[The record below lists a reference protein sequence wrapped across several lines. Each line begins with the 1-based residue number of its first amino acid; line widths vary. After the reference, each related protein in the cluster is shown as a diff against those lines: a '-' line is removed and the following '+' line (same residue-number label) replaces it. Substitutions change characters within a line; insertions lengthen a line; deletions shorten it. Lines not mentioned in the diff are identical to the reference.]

1 MPKEEWGV
9 KRACPKCSVRFYDL
23 QNDPMTCP
31 SCDAEFTLE
40 SLIDAAKSRGV
51 VKAKV
56 VSPKAP
62 APATTDDDLEVVLDD
77 DDEEADASVGD
88 DLLDDDD
95 DADTTNLE
103 EIADAAKDEDNG

>member
-9 KRACPKCSVRFYDL
+9 KRACPKCAVRFYDL

-51 VKAKV
+51 SKAKAAEAK
-56 VSPKAP
+56 PKAP
-62 APATTDDDLEVVLDD
+62 VADDLEVVLEDD
-77 DDEEADASVGD
+77 DSETDSSVSD
-88 DLLDDDD
+88 DLLDNED
-95 DADTTNLE
+95 DADTSNLE
-103 EIADAAKDEDNG
+103 EIADAAKEDDDS

>member
-9 KRACPKCSVRFYDL
+9 KRACPKCTVRFYDL

-51 VKAKV
+51 TKAKPV
-56 VSPKAP
+56 EPKAKKP
-62 APATTDDDLEVVLDD
+62 VDDDLEVVLDD
-77 DDEEADASVGD
+77 SDDEADTTVGD

-95 DADTTNLE
+95 DDDASNLE
-103 EIADAAKDEDNG
+103 EIADVAKEGDDS